1 MAGTPRSAEAGLN
14 APPAAEADLE
24 LALALADLADGITVP
39 RFRAADLVVSTKPD
53 LTPVSDADRAAE
65 AAIRKRLEDERPD
78 DGVLGEEFG
87 MSGPGD
93 GAGEGGSGRR
103 WVLDPLDGTKNFV
116 RGIPVWGSLIA
127 LEEDGVAVVGVVSAP
142 ALGRRWWAARGHGA
156 YADGSRIRVSAVSD
170 LGDAQLSTDSIVE
183 FDAYGLSDV
192 ALTLER
198 RCWRSRGLGDFWS
211 HTLVAEGAVDVA
223 LEPAVEHWD
232 VAPLLVLVEEA
243 GGRFSDLSG
252 QRRPDGGSILTTNG
266 LLHDEVLS
274 ILGTAAR

>member
-1 MAGTPRSAEAGLN
+1 M
-14 APPAAEADLE
+14 
-24 LALALADLADGITVP
+24 P
-39 RFRAADLVVSTKPD
+39 RFRAADLAVSTKPD

-65 AAIRKRLEDERPD
+65 SALRARLEQDRPG

-87 MSGPGD
+87 SSTGTDGPD
-93 GAGEGGSGRR
+93 GRR
-103 WVLDPLDGTKNFV
+103 WVLDPLDGTKNYV

-156 YADGSRIRVSAVSD
+156 WADGTRIRVSAVSD
-170 LGDAQLSTDSIVE
+170 LADAQLSTDSIVE
-183 FDAYGLSDV
+183 FDAYGLSEA
-192 ALTLER
+192 ALALER

-223 LEPAVEHWD
+223 LEPEVEHWD

-243 GGRFSDLSG
+243 GGRFSDLTG
-252 QRRPDGGSILTTNG
+252 RRRADGGSILTTNG

-274 ILGTAAR
+274 ILGTAEAAG

>member
-1 MAGTPRSAEAGLN
+1 M
-14 APPAAEADLE
+14 
-24 LALALADLADGITVP
+24 P
-39 RFRAADLVVSTKPD
+39 RFRAADLAVSTKPD

-65 AAIRKRLEDERPD
+65 SALRARLEQDRPG

-87 MSGPGD
+87 SSTGSNGPD
-93 GAGEGGSGRR
+93 GRR
-103 WVLDPLDGTKNFV
+103 WVLDPLDGTKNYV

-156 YADGSRIRVSAVSD
+156 WADGTRIRVSAVSD
-170 LGDAQLSTDSIVE
+170 LADAQLSTDSIVE
-183 FDAYGLSDV
+183 FDAYGLSEA
-192 ALTLER
+192 ALALER

-223 LEPAVEHWD
+223 LEPEVEHWD

-243 GGRFSDLSG
+243 GGRFSDLTG
-252 QRRPDGGSILTTNG
+252 RRRADGGSILTTNG

-274 ILGTAAR
+274 ILGTAEAAG